1 MRLEM
6 TEQLSPIQ
14 KAAITELVADCRS
27 YENLTLSFPFEDA
40 AVTWFLWEGSHL
52 SAVFALLSTG
62 TDAEEPAEACAFTH
76 PSRRRKGY
84 FSRLFH
90 AAEAQFQDRD
100 LVFLVDNHSPAALSV
115 LESLGAEP
123 ESEELRMEYHFSS
136 APEVFASESGEKSP
150 ARLICRETREAET
163 VTRYDFFLPGEAKPA
178 ALCRTMA
185 FGSRSCF
192 YDFLVEETLRG
203 KGFGKEALF
212 TVLSSLRQKNC
223 STVFLH
229 VSGDNLPAVSLYKK
243 TGFRIC
249 ETLSLYLY

>member
-14 KAAITELVADCRS
+14 KTAITELVADCRS

-52 SAVFALLSTG
+52 SAVFALLSTD

-90 AAEAQFQDRD
+90 AAEEQFQDRD
-100 LVFLVDNHSPAALSV
+100 LLFLVDNRSPAALSV
-115 LESLGAEP
+115 LDVLGAEP
-123 ESEELRMEYHFSS
+123 ESEELRMEYLFSS
-136 APEVFASESGEKSP
+136 AAEIVGRGP
-150 ARLICRETREAET
+150 ARLSCREIRESET
-163 VTRYDFFLPGEAKPA
+163 ITRYDFFLPQETKSA
-178 ALCRTMA
+178 ALCRTIA
-185 FGSRSCF
+185 FGTRVCF
-192 YDFLVEETLRG
+192 YDFLVDDKLRG
-203 KGFGKEALF
+203 KGLGEEALS
-212 TVLSSLRQKNC
+212 TVLSSLRQKGC

-229 VSGDNLPAVSLYKK
+229 VSGDNLPAVSLYEK

-249 ETLSLYLY
+249 ETLSWYLY